1 VSAKSAATLRNSFL
15 PLPGPFAW
23 IAIAALL
30 CLSFRISSIS
40 AQQQHEQRPAAPP
53 TCATCHAGVT
63 NSFRTAPMRHAME
76 PDGANP
82 TLASH
87 PDLTVKLDAYTYTV
101 QTRNGH
107 STYSVTDGTDTV
119 TLPIHWI
126 FGQHT
131 QTWVL
136 EKDGHFYES
145 LVSYFP
151 RDNTLATTP
160 GDQRITPHTI
170 EESMGRRL
178 PVWETRVCFDCHAT
192 GVGNKLEVSK
202 ITPGLQCEHCHSG
215 SQQHMA
221 DAARDNFK
229 TLPPS
234 LKHLD
239 AEQISN
245 FCGQCHRTFD
255 TVMRNRWHGP
265 AFVRFQPY
273 RMALSKCFIGNDPRI
288 SCTACHNPHQTLNHS
303 SAYYDSKCLA
313 CHGETKTAAVAS
325 PANTCKVAKSDCAS
339 CHMPKVELPGGHA
352 QFTDHFIRI
361 VKPGE
366 SYPE

>member
-1 VSAKSAATLRNSFL
+1 MSVQSAATCRSSGRRVANLALTSAL
-15 PLPGPFAW
+15 VG
-23 IAIAALL
+23 LL
-30 CLSFRISSIS
+30 CILGLPSLT
-40 AQQQHEQRPAAPP
+40 AQARADQDASPR
-53 TCATCHAGVT
+53 CGTCHAGVV

-82 TLASH
+82 LLSAH
-87 PDLTVKLDAYTYTV
+87 PDLTVTLGAYTYTV

-107 STYSVTDGTDTV
+107 STYSVTDGTETL

-136 EKDGHFYES
+136 EKDGHFFES

-151 RDNTLATTP
+151 RENTLATTP
-160 GDQRITPHTI
+160 GDQQITPHTL
-170 EESMGRRL
+170 EEAMGRRL
-178 PVWETRVCFDCHAT
+178 PVWESRACFDCHAT
-192 GVGNKLEVSK
+192 GVGEKLVTSK
-202 ITPGLQCEHCHSG
+202 ITPGLGCEHCHDG
-215 SQQHMA
+215 SNQHMA

-245 FCGQCHRTFD
+245 FCGKCHRTFD

-273 RMALSKCFIGNDPRI
+273 RLALSKCFVGNDPRI
-288 SCTACHNPHQTLNHS
+288 SCTACHNPHQSLNQ
-303 SAYYDSKCLA
+303 SAAFYDSKCLV
-313 CHGETKTAAVAS
+313 CHSNTNAQSAAHNVKS
-325 PANTCKVAKSDCAS
+325 CPIAKSNCAS

-352 QFTDHFIRI
+352 RFTDHYIR
-361 VKPGE
+361 VSKPGE

>member
-1 VSAKSAATLRNSFL
+1 MSAKSAATLRNSMRL
-15 PLPGPFAW
+15 LTVIG
-23 IAIAALL
+23 IAVAVVALL
-30 CLSFRISSIS
+30 CTRSDSRMAF
-40 AQQQHEQRPAAPP
+40 AGQQQDKQLTAAV
-53 TCATCHAGVT
+53 TCATCHAGVAS
-63 NSFRTAPMRHAME
+63 SFKNAPMRHAME

-82 TLASH
+82 LLNAH
-87 PDLTVKLDAYTYTV
+87 PDITSQLGAYTYRV
-101 QTRNGH
+101 QTRGAH
-107 STYSVTDGTDTV
+107 STYSVSDGKDTL

-151 RDNTLATTP
+151 RENTLATTP
-160 GDQRITPHTI
+160 GDQGISPHTL
-170 EESMGRRL
+170 EEAVGRRL
-178 PVWETRVCFDCHAT
+178 PIWETRVCFNCHAS
-192 GVGNKLEVSK
+192 GVGEKLDVAK
-202 ITPGLQCEHCHSG
+202 ITPGLNCEHCHAG
-215 SQQHMA
+215 AQQHME
-221 DAARDNFK
+221 DAANENFK
-229 TLPPS
+229 TLPKS

-239 AEQISN
+239 AEQVSD

-273 RMALSKCFIGNDPRI
+273 RIELSKCFVGNDPRI
-288 SCTACHNPHQTLNHS
+288 SCVACHNPHQQLNHS
-303 SAYYDSKCLA
+303 TAFYDSKCLA
-313 CHGETKTAAVAS
+313 CHEARASSRVAAKVC
-325 PANTCKVAKSDCAS
+325 PVAKSNCTS

-352 QFTDHFIRI
+352 QFTDHFIRV

-366 SYPE
+366 DYPE

>member
-1 VSAKSAATLRNSFL
+1 
-15 PLPGPFAW
+15 
-23 IAIAALL
+23 
-30 CLSFRISSIS
+30 
-40 AQQQHEQRPAAPP
+40 
-53 TCATCHAGVT
+53 
-63 NSFRTAPMRHAME
+63 MRHAME

-82 TLASH
+82 LLATH
-87 PDLTVKLDAYTYTV
+87 PDLTAKLGAYTYTV
-101 QTRNGH
+101 QTSNGH
-107 STYSVTDGTDTV
+107 STYSVTDGTDTLTV
-119 TLPIHWI
+119 PIRWI

-136 EKDGHFYES
+136 ERDGHFYES

-151 RDNTLATTP
+151 RENTLATTP

-170 EESMGRRL
+170 EEAMGRRL
-178 PVWETRVCFDCHAT
+178 PIWETRVCFDCHAT
-192 GVGNKLEVSK
+192 GVGQKLDVAK
-202 ITPGLQCEHCHSG
+202 ITPGLECAHCHVG
-215 SQQHMA
+215 SQQHIA

-239 AEQISN
+239 AEQVSN

-273 RMALSKCFIGNDPRI
+273 RMALSKCFIGSDPRI
-288 SCTACHNPHQTLNHS
+288 SCIACHNPHQTLNHS
-303 SAYYDSKCLA
+303 AAYYDSKCLA
-313 CHGETKTAAVAS
+313 CHGEAKTPAAVQTAQ
-325 PANTCKVAKSDCAS
+325 AAKTCPVAKSNCAS

-366 SYPE
+366 AYPE

>member
-1 VSAKSAATLRNSFL
+1 VSAKSAATSPTSFWPLFSTVALVAVGVL
-15 PLPGPFAW
+15 PCVLFAP
-23 IAIAALL
+23 
-30 CLSFRISSIS
+30 SGIS
-40 AQQQHEQRPAAPP
+40 AQQKQNDPAPV
-53 TCATCHAGVT
+53 TCAICHAGVAKT
-63 NSFRTAPMRHAME
+63 FRTAPMRHAME

-82 TLASH
+82 LLAAH
-87 PDLTVKLDAYTYTV
+87 PDLTVKLGAYTYTV
-101 QTRNGH
+101 QTRGGH
-107 STYSVTDGTDTV
+107 STYSVTDGTDTL
-119 TLPIHWI
+119 TLPIRWI

-151 RDNTLATTP
+151 RENTLATTP

-170 EESMGRRL
+170 EEAMGRRL
-178 PVWETRVCFDCHAT
+178 PIWETRVCFDCHAT
-192 GVGNKLEVSK
+192 GVGKKLDVSK
-202 ITPGLQCEHCHSG
+202 ITPGLECEHCHAG

-273 RMALSKCFIGNDPRI
+273 RMALSKCFVGSDPRI
-288 SCTACHNPHQTLNHS
+288 SCIACHNPHQTLNHS
-303 SAYYDSKCLA
+303 AAYYDSKCLA
-313 CHGETKTAAVAS
+313 CHGETKATPAAHDAKIC
-325 PANTCKVAKSDCAS
+325 PVAKSNCAS
-339 CHMPKVELPGGHA
+339 CHMPKIELPGGHA

-361 VKPGE
+361 VKAGE
-366 SYPE
+366 TYPQ

>member
-1 VSAKSAATLRNSFL
+1 
-15 PLPGPFAW
+15 
-23 IAIAALL
+23 
-30 CLSFRISSIS
+30 
-40 AQQQHEQRPAAPP
+40 
-53 TCATCHAGVT
+53 
-63 NSFRTAPMRHAME
+63 MRHAME

-82 TLASH
+82 LLASH
-87 PDLTVKLDAYTYTV
+87 PDLTVKLGAYSYTV

-107 STYSVTDGTDTV
+107 STYSVTNGTETLTV
-119 TLPIHWI
+119 PVHWI

-151 RDNTLATTP
+151 RENTLATTP
-160 GDQRITPHTI
+160 GDQGITPHTI
-170 EESMGRRL
+170 EEAIGRRL
-178 PVWETRVCFDCHAT
+178 PIWETRVCFDCHAT
-192 GVGNKLEVSK
+192 GVGKTLDVSK

-239 AEQISN
+239 AEQISS

-288 SCTACHNPHQTLNHS
+288 SCIACHNPHQTLNHS

-313 CHGETKTAAVAS
+313 CHGETKIAKATH
-325 PANTCKVAKSDCAS
+325 PAKTCPVAKSDCAS

-366 SYPE
+366 AYPE

>member
-1 VSAKSAATLRNSFL
+1 MSARSAATSRNSFPVL
-15 PLPGPFAW
+15 SIRV
-23 IAIAALL
+23 IAIAIL
-30 CLSFRISSIS
+30 CAAIGARVLAEH
-40 AQQQHEQRPAAPP
+40 AQQAAPSP
-53 TCATCHAGVT
+53 TCGTCHAGVA

-82 TLASH
+82 LLIAHPGLAVTLG
-87 PDLTVKLDAYTYTV
+87 AYTYTV

-107 STYSVTDGTDTV
+107 STYSVSDGTATI

-136 EKDGHFYES
+136 ERDGHFYES

-151 RDNTLATTP
+151 RENTLATTP
-160 GDQRITPHTI
+160 GDQRITPHTL
-170 EESMGRRL
+170 EEAIGRRL
-178 PVWETRVCFDCHAT
+178 PIWETRVCFDCHAT
-192 GVGNKLEVSK
+192 GVGHKLDTSE
-202 ITPGLQCEHCHSG
+202 IIPGLQCQHCHAG
-215 SQQHMA
+215 AQQHLA

-239 AEQISN
+239 AEQISS

-288 SCTACHNPHQTLNHS
+288 SCIACHNPHQTLNHS
-303 SAYYDSKCLA
+303 AAYYDSKCLA
-313 CHGETKTAAVAS
+313 CHAVATS
-325 PANTCKVAKSDCAS
+325 TSTAPHAAKTCPVAKANCTS

-366 SYPE
+366 RYPE

>member
-1 VSAKSAATLRNSFL
+1 MSAESAATSRNRSR
-15 PLPGPFAW
+15 PLPGAVAL
-23 IAIAALL
+23 IAIRAVF
-30 CLSFRISSIS
+30 CVSFCILIAP
-40 AQQQHEQRPAAPP
+40 AQQQEQHASTTP
-53 TCATCHAGVT
+53 TCASCHSGVT

-76 PDGANP
+76 PDGSNP
-82 TLASH
+82 LLAAH
-87 PDLTVKLDAYTYTV
+87 PDLTVKLGAYTYTV
-101 QTRNGH
+101 QTRSGH
-107 STYSVTDGTDTV
+107 STYSVTDGKDTLTV
-119 TLPIHWI
+119 PIHWI

-136 EKDGHFYES
+136 EKDGHFFES

-160 GDQRITPHTI
+160 GDQRITPRTI
-170 EESMGRRL
+170 EEAMGRRL
-178 PVWETRVCFDCHAT
+178 PVWETRACFDCHAT
-192 GVGNKLEVSK
+192 GVGKKLDVAK
-202 ITPGLQCEHCHSG
+202 ITPGLQCEHCHAG

-239 AEQISN
+239 AEQISD
-245 FCGQCHRTFD
+245 FCGRCHRTFD

-288 SCTACHNPHQTLNHS
+288 SCIACHNPHQSLNQS
-303 SAYYDSKCLA
+303 VAYYDSKCLA
-313 CHGETKTAAVAS
+313 CHSDTKTANAVSAKS
-325 PANTCKVAKSDCAS
+325 CPVAKSNCTS

-352 QFTDHFIRI
+352 QFTDHFIRV
-361 VKPGE
+361 VKPEE

>member
-1 VSAKSAATLRNSFL
+1 
-15 PLPGPFAW
+15 
-23 IAIAALL
+23 
-30 CLSFRISSIS
+30 
-40 AQQQHEQRPAAPP
+40 
-53 TCATCHAGVT
+53 
-63 NSFRTAPMRHAME
+63 MRHAME
-76 PDGANP
+76 PDGINP
-82 TLASH
+82 MLAGH
-87 PDLTVKLDAYTYTV
+87 PDLTVKLGPYTYTV

-107 STYSVTDGTDTV
+107 STYSVTDGNDTL

-136 EKDGHFYES
+136 EKDGRFYES

-151 RDNTLATTP
+151 RENTLATTP

-170 EESMGRRL
+170 EEAMGRRL
-178 PVWETRVCFDCHAT
+178 PVWESRACFECHAT
-192 GVGNKLEVSK
+192 GVGKKLDVSK
-202 ITPGLQCEHCHSG
+202 ITPGLECGHCHVG
-215 SQQHMA
+215 TQQHMA

-239 AEQISN
+239 AEQVSN

-255 TVMRNRWHGP
+255 TVLRNRWHGP

-273 RMALSKCFIGNDPRI
+273 RMALSKCFVGNDPRI
-288 SCTACHNPHQTLNHS
+288 SCIACHNLHQMLNR
-303 SAYYDSKCLA
+303 SAAFYDSKCLA
-313 CHGETKTAAVAS
+313 CHSDTKVAPAAHATKIC
-325 PANTCKVAKSDCAS
+325 PVAKSNCAS
-339 CHMPKVELPGGHA
+339 CHMPKIELPGGHA

-366 SYPE
+366 PYPE

>member
-1 VSAKSAATLRNSFL
+1 MNAKSAAILRSSFQV
-15 PLPGPFAW
+15 PAGTIAVAAVGFA
-23 IAIAALL
+23 L
-30 CLSFRISSIS
+30 CVLFVVPRVS
-40 AQQQHEQRPAAPP
+40 AQPKVQRESPVP
-53 TCATCHAGVT
+53 TCATCHAGVA

-76 PDGANP
+76 PEGANP
-82 TLASH
+82 LLSAH
-87 PDLTVKLDAYTYTV
+87 PDLTAKIGAYTYTV

-107 STYSVTDGTDTV
+107 STYSVTDGTDTL

-151 RDNTLATTP
+151 RENTLATTP
-160 GDQRITPHTI
+160 GDQRIAPHTI
-170 EESMGRRL
+170 EEAMGRRL
-178 PVWETRVCFDCHAT
+178 PIWETRVCFDCHAT
-192 GVGNKLEVSK
+192 GVGRKLDVAK
-202 ITPGLQCEHCHSG
+202 ITPGLECEHCHAG

-229 TLPPS
+229 SLPPS

-239 AEQISN
+239 AEQISS

-273 RMALSKCFIGNDPRI
+273 RMALSKCFVGNDPRI
-288 SCTACHNPHQTLNHS
+288 SCVACHNPHQTLNHS
-303 SAYYDSKCLA
+303 AAYYDSKCLA
-313 CHGETKTAAVAS
+313 CHSEAKTSATAQS
-325 PANTCKVAKSDCAS
+325 PKTCPVAKSNCAS

-366 SYPE
+366 AYPE